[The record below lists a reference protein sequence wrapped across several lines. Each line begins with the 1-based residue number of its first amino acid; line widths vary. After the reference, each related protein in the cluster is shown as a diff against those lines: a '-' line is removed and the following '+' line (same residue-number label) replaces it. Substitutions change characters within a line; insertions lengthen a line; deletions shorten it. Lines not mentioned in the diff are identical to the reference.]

1 MNNVEARHLENTSR
15 SLNITENGNN
25 TLDDGFENGTHPF
38 ENVTLPTEDMMTTI
52 APNLTIVG
60 TMLRTAITMQNIT
73 ETESQEQF
81 SHPFYIYIWAIA
93 ILGCILLTTGRL
105 VTLYSHYI

>member
-25 TLDDGFENGTHPF
+25 TLDDGFENGTHLF